1 MIYTKLKF
9 PNEEEAF
16 KNFKR
21 ICATGTFCRLV
32 CYTNVKLIIEIPVR
46 LWATVR
52 RSR

>member
-32 CYTNVKLIIEIPVR
+32 CDINGKWTVEIPVR
-46 LWATVR
+46 
-52 RSR
+52 